1 MLKYTLKVEMLR
13 KETIDTIT
21 ICFKQP
27 SLKKIKYQPGQ
38 YLTLIFNIN
47 GRRFIRPY
55 SFSSSPGID
64 PYLEVTVK
72 RVVGGVVSN
81 HIFDKVNIGDLVEVI
96 EPMGDFVIK
105 ESIITNNSHVFLWGA
120 GSGITPLFSIIKY
133 LLHNYDLKVTLVY
146 GNRNFDSVIFQDKL
160 TDLANQFPDT
170 FSLWHFHTQLIVKED
185 CPNIIQGRIQTGEV
199 LSIMNKAPNPA
210 NSVHFICGPTGL
222 KESIK
227 KALSILN
234 IPSVNVYTEDFE
246 LVKDEKEL
254 AEIITRSI
262 KIQSDG
268 TCNTLEVIKGKSIL
282 EAGLDALIDLPYSC
296 QVGNCL
302 LCKGKLLNGKVKY
315 AGLETPPA
323 GLQEGEYLLCCTY
336 PLTDDVEVT
345 IN

>member
-13 KETIDTIT
+13 KETIDTVT

-27 SLKKIKYQPGQ
+27 ALKKVKYRAGQ

-47 GRRFIRPY
+47 GRRYIRPY
-55 SFSSSPGID
+55 SFSSAPIID
-64 PYLEVTVK
+64 QYLEVTIK
-72 RVVGGVVSN
+72 RVAGGVVSN
-81 HIFDKVNIGDLVEVI
+81 HIFDKLNIGDLVEVI
-96 EPMGDFVIK
+96 EPMGDFVIS
-105 ESIITNNSHVFLWGA
+105 ESVIANNSHVFLWGA
-120 GSGITPLFSIIKY
+120 GSGITPLFSIIKH
-133 LLHNYDLKVTLVY
+133 LLHNTSLKVTLVY
-146 GNRNFDSVIFQDKL
+146 GNRNFESVIFLDQLK
-160 TDLANQFPDT
+160 DLASQFTET
-170 FSLWHFHTQLIVKED
+170 FSLWHFHTQLIIKED

-199 LSIMNKAPNPA
+199 LSIMNKANNIA

-227 KALSILN
+227 KALYILN
-234 IPSVNVYTEDFE
+234 IPSANVYTEDFE

-262 KIQSDG
+262 KVHKDG
-268 TCNTLEVIKGKSIL
+268 TCNTLEVVRGKSIL

-315 AGLETPPA
+315 AGLETPPT
-323 GLQEGEYLLCCTY
+323 GLQKDEYLLCCTY
-336 PLTDDVEVT
+336 PLTDEVEVA